1 MISYKIEF
9 AYVANLPY
17 WYGGV
22 SNRIFD
28 PLDRIESQLQRLEVR
43 LEQYKKDIKQERE
56 ILLLALNKQKQ
67 KITEEISGD
76 YPDYEI
82 LTAKS
87 QIEVDKK
94 IKEAAKINRAV
105 SRKIKKKA
113 LNTNIPE

>member
-28 PLDRIESQLQRLEVR
+28 PLDQIESQLQR

-105 SRKIKKKA
+105 SRKIKKFKYEY
-113 LNTNIPE
+113 P